1 MDRGRGGRGGRGGDR
16 GGGRGGR
23 GGDRGGRG
31 GGRGRGQ
38 NFGGNDLSGGMSQM
52 NLDGRGRGGP
62 RGARGARGRGRGRG
76 GPRPQRDPNYDVVS
90 SRPETLTD
98 KKGTSGKAI
107 ELFTNYL
114 GFKKKAETCLYKYR
128 VDFNSKSQE
137 ELDTWVKKQAF
148 ERLRAQ
154 IDNFLFDGSICYLP
168 SRIKQTV
175 YNSSYEVGRGGGTN
189 RVEITLRLVNELH
202 PTDNDY
208 VHFYNLIKQEAI
220 EGLGLK
226 QIKRDFF
233 DPENVIQKPEW
244 QVDIWPGYITTI
256 RQHEYELL
264 LGCQITHKILRTD
277 SALGTMRQ
285 VMGRG
290 GGAMRDRGYMI
301 KKALVGNIIISTYNN
316 KTYRI
321 DDVDF
326 NSSPRSKLN
335 PNAKHFQMIIL
346 LSSFLG
352 TFEVRTEDGKKT
364 TSFADYYKDRYNMT
378 VKDLD
383 QPLLISMPKDKD
395 KRRGDMKAV
404 KIIPEFAQMTGFTEA
419 QRNNYKMMNVGLLTL
434 LFPVQFTF
442 QSLNIFVGVV

>member
-1 MDRGRGGRGGRGGDR
+1 
-16 GGGRGGR
+16 
-23 GGDRGGRG
+23 
-31 GGRGRGQ
+31 
-38 NFGGNDLSGGMSQM
+38 M
-52 NLDGRGRGGP
+52 NLDGRGRGG
-62 RGARGARGRGRGRG
+62 RGARGARARGRGGRG

-90 SRPETLTD
+90 TRPEALEN
-98 KKGTSGKAI
+98 KKGSSGTAV

-128 VDFNSKSQE
+128 VDFNCNSQE
-137 ELDTWVKKQAF
+137 ELDTWIKKQAF

-168 SRIKQTV
+168 SRIKQTT
-175 YNSSYEVGRGGGTN
+175 YNSSYEVGKGGGVN
-189 RVEITLRLVNELH
+189 RVEIQLRLVNELH

-233 DPENVIQKPEW
+233 DPQNVIKKPEW

-277 SALGTMRQ
+277 SALGTIRQ
-285 VMGRG
+285 VKEKVYGQNQ
-290 GGAMRDRGYMI
+290 AYAI

-326 NSSPRSKLN
+326 KSSPKS
-335 PNAKHFQMIIL
+335 
-346 LSSFLG
+346 
-352 TFEVRTEDGKKT
+352 E
-364 TSFADYYKDRYNMT
+364 
-378 VKDLD
+378 
-383 QPLLISMPKDKD
+383 
-395 KRRGDMKAV
+395 
-404 KIIPEFAQMTGFTEA
+404 GFFFW
-419 QRNNYKMMNVGLLTL
+419 L
-434 LFPVQFTF
+434 LFEKRACTYLA
-442 QSLNIFVGVV
+442 SGIL